1 MRPSDSNKIF
11 KAALSRK
18 SLPTP
23 AVHCIWSWNVLCTA
37 LTLCLARE
45 ASSWLRRLA
54 DRLMRSS
61 QSIDSSFILCWMS
74 GVAKCFAA
82 TRPLPVLSTRSIT
95 GWRPCS
101 SMSSFYNN
109 TPQAVKEFWW
119 KAASLSHLSTPA
131 AGESILKSYLRHD
144 MLSPADKSAAPCC
157 CGVCCLHSLMH
168 FNWGNNPQNGT
179 VQYCEC
185 RYALYTHTRT
195 PI

>member
-23 AVHCIWSWNVLCTA
+23 AVHCIWSSNVLCTA

-119 KAASLSHLSTPA
+119 KAASLSHLSTPQRA
-131 AGESILKSYLRHD
+131 
-144 MLSPADKSAAPCC
+144 SPFWSHA
-157 CGVCCLHSLMH
+157 
-168 FNWGNNPQNGT
+168 
-179 VQYCEC
+179 
-185 RYALYTHTRT
+185 YALICCPLRRSLQPHAAAAFAAYTV
-195 PI
+195 